1 MAMAT
6 LKVVQETKKLEEE
19 IAHLFGE
26 SSYQV
31 EKRACCGKYRG
42 HNDYS
47 LIFGSG
53 RTLYIGIDRRN
64 YLRGLREQLE
74 YIRYFR
80 NHQAEYTEKVR
91 AAVRTND
98 TPFSDAVVDIM
109 PYDSSNRLSVYAVI
123 VFSTY
128 CGIRFVYRETMMHY
142 ALISPG
148 IGKYTFDT
156 CVEDMLDNIH
166 EGLRCT
172 QAISESDA
180 S

>member
-1 MAMAT
+1 MGT
-6 LKVVQETKKLEEE
+6 LKAAQETKKLEKELTR
-19 IAHLFGE
+19 LFGE
-26 SSYQV
+26 SSYRV
-31 EKRACCGKYRG
+31 EKRACRGKYRG

-80 NHQAEYTEKVR
+80 DHQAEYTEKAR

-109 PYDSSNRLSVYAVI
+109 TYDSSNRLSVYAVI
-123 VFSTY
+123 VLSTD

-142 ALISPG
+142 ALTSPG
-148 IGKYTFDT
+148 IGKYTFDV
-156 CVEDMLDNIH
+156 CVNRMLEDIH
-166 EGLRCT
+166 GGMHGARPV
-172 QAISESDA
+172 IESIA